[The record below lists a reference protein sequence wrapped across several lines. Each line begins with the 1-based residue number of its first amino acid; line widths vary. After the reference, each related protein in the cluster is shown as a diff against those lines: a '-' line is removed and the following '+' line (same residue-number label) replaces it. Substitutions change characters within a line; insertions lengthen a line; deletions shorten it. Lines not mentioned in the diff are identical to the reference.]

1 VNFQVGATRSTRSS
15 NCLLLALLVSGCG
28 AFYKLFFVGFD
39 FGTYLEY
46 NFLYTDI
53 YFHPKK
59 YIATPAAMVLNAGAQ
74 KWFTVTF
81 VELLQTPWISLILG
95 LTLKSIN
102 FFIAFKFFQ
111 KIAFLK
117 HSVAFLLVLVL
128 SSLISLSDL
137 SGEIEFTRGAVA
149 FTLVFIGFY
158 IILSGRLLSGY
169 TLCSVAIL
177 IHPLD
182 AFGSLAFYGPGVLF
196 LAYKG
201 GELKRHVPRI
211 LPLVIAVG
219 WIASQSPT
227 SQVVPNLS
235 ISDWYRFILT
245 LEGDDVAL
253 FWHLREHWFLVIP
266 ILFAGVFCALARPVG
281 KIEAIFLGAVLFLG
295 TILIFEAFHVL
306 GFSAGVFSEQF
317 ISLQFRRG
325 LWVPVFFAL
334 IVLARFT
341 ERSDVERNDAI
352 LLGGV
357 VISGLFFPKDLVF
370 IFFAL
375 IVFVYVIFNRKQTR
389 HYVVGIGLA
398 WCLVS
403 YWLVIGLG
411 AQVDVG
417 FNQVAFVF
425 IAALFLLAWKYC
437 SPHFGKDR
445 MVVLASSLFLVLKVG
460 DNLAHDHSPFEQGEI
475 SKVERILKQKG
486 SYEVRDFLLDEVISN
501 AKSDSE
507 TAMLENLPPGARVLV
522 APKATGYAAPFLSQG
537 SLSFSRW
544 DGLVVYSRAEAGDY
558 LEKLEWILNK
568 PFPCPKVYGSSM
580 ACILDALATRI
591 DAMSVKELAGYANAY
606 GADYVV
612 RRRRL
617 ASDHFQLIYQGSGY
631 FVYQIDKDAVI

>member
-1 VNFQVGATRSTRSS
+1 MKFQVGATRFARSS

-46 NFLYTDI
+46 NFLYADI

-59 YIATPAAMVLNAGAQ
+59 YITTPAAMALNAEAQ

-81 VELLQTPWISLILG
+81 LELLQTPWISLILG
-95 LTLKSIN
+95 LALKSIN
-102 FFIAFKFFQ
+102 FFIAFKFLQ
-111 KIAFLK
+111 KVAFLK
-117 HSVAFLLVLVL
+117 HSVAFLLVLAL
-128 SSLISLSDL
+128 SSLIPLSDL

-149 FTLVFIGFY
+149 FTFVFIGFY
-158 IILSGRLLSGY
+158 LILSERLLSGY

-182 AFGSLAFYGPGVLF
+182 AFGSLAFCGPGVFF

-201 GELKRHVPRI
+201 GKLKCHLPRI
-211 LPLVIAVG
+211 LPLVIALG

-227 SQVVPNLS
+227 IQAVPNLS

-253 FWHLREHWFLVIP
+253 FWHLREPWFLVVP
-266 ILFAGVFCALARPVG
+266 ILLAGVFCALARPVG
-281 KIEAIFLGAVLFLG
+281 KIEVIFLGAVLFLA

-306 GFSAGVFSEQF
+306 GLSVGVFSEQF

-334 IVLARFT
+334 VVLARFT

-352 LLGGV
+352 LLGGA

-370 IFFAL
+370 LFFAL
-375 IVFVYVIFNRKQTR
+375 IVFVYAVSNRRKSRQ
-389 HYVVGIGLA
+389 YVVGIGLA

-403 YWLVIGLG
+403 LWLVIGLG
-411 AQVDVG
+411 GQVDLG
-417 FNQVAFVF
+417 IKQVAFVF
-425 IAALFLLAWKYC
+425 VAAIFLLAWKYC
-437 SPHFGKDR
+437 LPYFGKDR
-445 MVVLASSLFLVLKVG
+445 TVVLASSFFLMLKVG
-460 DNLAHDHSPFEQGEI
+460 DNLVHDHSPFEQGEN
-475 SKVERILKQKG
+475 SKVEKILKQKG
-486 SYEVRDFLLDEVISN
+486 FYEVRDFLLDEVISN
-501 AKSDSE
+501 TEANSE

-558 LEKLEWILNK
+558 LKKLEWILNK

-580 ACILDALATRI
+580 ACILNALATRI
-591 DAMSVKELAGYANAY
+591 DAMSVKELVGYANAY
-606 GADYVV
+606 GADHVV

-617 ASDHFQLIYQGSGY
+617 ASEHVQLIYEESGY
-631 FVYQIDKDAVI
+631 FVYKIDKDVVI